1 MNKTPDIKTDKYIIK
16 KKKKK
21 NHQTNK
27 KTLKL
32 LRSVSTLNSEVL
44 IYLKYRD
51 EHHL

>member
-16 KKKKK
+16 KKK
-21 NHQTNK
+21 NQSNK

-44 IYLKYRD
+44 IYLK
-51 EHHL
+51 